1 MIKFFDTCSLLDLQ
15 EEAFEEPFYISNLT
29 LVELEDIKTSVSKDE
44 DIKYR
49 TRHLLRLIEKYED
62 IVNVV
67 IYNNDWD
74 YDIGYFK
81 LIPNTDAKIII
92 TAWNL
97 VKDDEVIFIT
107 SDLSCK
113 HIASFLGLDAQ
124 LTKKT
129 KEDKYTGYIKVTLD
143 DNESNDFYINTIPYN
158 INKYNLLENQYL
170 LVEYN
175 NEITDK
181 YKWTNNQY
189 VKVPFIK
196 IESKMFGKIIPKDA
210 YQAIAMDSMVSNQ
223 ITVMRGKA
231 GSGKSYLALG
241 YLLQELEKGHI
252 DKILVFCNT
261 VAVRGAAKLGY
272 YPGSRNEKLLDS
284 QIGNFLASKLGSIT
298 QVEDMIENGSL
309 VLMPVSDCRGIDTTG
324 MHAGI
329 YVTEGQNLS
338 VDMMK
343 LILQRV
349 GEDCICIIEGDDR
362 TQVDMAE
369 YNGSNNG
376 LRKLSQVFRGQ
387 KIYGETTLNKI
398 HRSRIAEIADKM

>member
-113 HIASFLGLDAQ
+113 HIASFLGLNVQ

-129 KEDKYTGYIKVTLD
+129 KEDKYTGYIKVILD

-181 YKWTNNQY
+181 YKWANNQY

-210 YQAIAMDSMVSNQ
+210 YQAIAMDSMISNQ

-309 VLMPVSDCRGIDTTG
+309 VLMPISDCRGIDTTG

-362 TQVDMAE
+362 AQVDMAE

-398 HRSRIAEIADKM
+398 HRSRIAEIADRM